1 MVLVES
7 KKGFLCKR
15 DWGTENK
22 NTLIDSYFST
32 KENATSFDENEA
44 NYIIERL
51 SKFEKVWTVE
61 V

>member
-1 MVLVES
+1 MMLIES
-7 KKGFLCKR
+7 KKGFLCIR

-32 KENATSFDENEA
+32 KENATLFEDNEVD
-44 NYIIERL
+44 YIIERL

-61 V
+61 A